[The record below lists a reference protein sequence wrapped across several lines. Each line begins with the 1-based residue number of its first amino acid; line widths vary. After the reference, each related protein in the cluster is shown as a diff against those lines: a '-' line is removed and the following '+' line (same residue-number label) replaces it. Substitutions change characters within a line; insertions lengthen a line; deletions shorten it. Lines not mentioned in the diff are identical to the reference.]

1 MSNSDIVIR
10 RGQLEDV
17 PILAK
22 FNIDMARETENRTLD
37 APTIAAGVRAVFAD
51 PGKGFYL
58 VAEIGGNPAGP

>member
-37 APTIAAGVRAVFAD
+37 APTIGNVSTNCVPCRGV
-51 PGKGFYL
+51 L
-58 VAEIGGNPAGP
+58 